1 MAVKTRRGCGNLEGR
16 TDVKSPVASLCLV
29 CSSVKKRVRVT
40 MSVLILSPPTA
51 PFSPLPFM
59 TGSLVSLSGLVGLVI
74 WRKVGTFTAS
84 VCRLV
89 RCQRLWIVE
98 FEKVD
103 RELFGVLGAEEQV
116 FKE

>member
-1 MAVKTRRGCGNLEGR
+1 
-16 TDVKSPVASLCLV
+16 
-29 CSSVKKRVRVT
+29 